1 MDSFQI
7 FNQLWAEKKIKTPLF
22 VFIGGYCG
30 TGKSTLAK
38 ALQLKINEST
48 IVPTGIVRATCKPF
62 LKDLGQIYS
71 CHTFGLYKFSQ
82 NDDELFLNYKKQ
94 STALHK
100 PIKELCEFA
109 KSEMQ
114 NIIIDGNH
122 VFPELMGFIDTKWKI
137 DVYMKTTDEN
147 QLIKNMT
154 DITHP
159 RVLDEAE
166 IVTAKKLHQMTVG
179 DVNEK
184 RPMFEYNQS
193 DRAIE
198 YIEKQLEKLLK
209 NIVGV

>member
-22 VFIGGYCG
+22 IFIGGYCG

-38 ALQLKINEST
+38 ALQSKISESI

-62 LKDLGQIYS
+62 LKDMGEIYG

-82 NDDELFLNYKKQ
+82 NDQELFSNYKKQ
-94 STALHK
+94 STILHE
-100 PIKELCEFA
+100 PVKELCEFA

-122 VFPELMGFIDTKWKI
+122 VFPELVDFIDTKWKI
-137 DVYMKTTDEN
+137 DVYMKTTDED

-159 RVLDEAE
+159 RILNETQ
-166 IVTAKKLHQMTVG
+166 IITAKKLHQMTVDNIEG
-179 DVNEK
+179 K
-184 RPMFEYNQS
+184 RSLFEYNQP
-193 DRAIE
+193 DLAID
-198 YIEKQLEKLLK
+198 YIEKQLGKLLQE
-209 NIVGV
+209 

>member
-7 FNQLWAEKKIKTPLF
+7 FNQLWAEKKIKIPLF
-22 VFIGGYCG
+22 IFIGGYCG

-38 ALQLKINEST
+38 ALQLKISEST

-62 LKDLGQIYS
+62 LKDMGEVYG

-82 NDDELFLNYKKQ
+82 NDQELFSNYKKQ
-94 STALHK
+94 STILQE
-100 PIKELCEFA
+100 PIKELCEFV

-122 VFPELMGFIDTKWKI
+122 VFPELVDFIDTKWKI
-137 DVYMKTTDEN
+137 DVYMKTTDED

-159 RVLDEAE
+159 RILNETQ
-166 IVTAKKLHQMTVG
+166 IITAKKLHQMTVDNIEG
-179 DVNEK
+179 K
-184 RPMFEYNQS
+184 RSLFEYNQP
-193 DRAIE
+193 DLAID
-198 YIEKQLEKLLK
+198 YIEKQLGKLLQE
-209 NIVGV
+209 

>member
-22 VFIGGYCG
+22 IFIGGYCG

-38 ALQLKINEST
+38 ALQLKISEST

-62 LKDLGQIYS
+62 LKDMGEVYG

-82 NDDELFLNYKKQ
+82 NDQELFSNYKKQ
-94 STALHK
+94 STILQE
-100 PIKELCEFA
+100 PIKELCEFV

-122 VFPELMGFIDTKWKI
+122 VFPELVDFIDTKWKI
-137 DVYMKTTDEN
+137 DVYMKTTDED

-159 RVLDEAE
+159 RILNETQ
-166 IVTAKKLHQMTVG
+166 IITAKKLHQMTVDNIEG
-179 DVNEK
+179 K
-184 RPMFEYNQS
+184 RSLFEYNQP
-193 DRAIE
+193 DLAID
-198 YIEKQLEKLLK
+198 YIEKQLGKLLQE
-209 NIVGV
+209 

>member
-22 VFIGGYCG
+22 IFIGGYCG

-38 ALQLKINEST
+38 ALQSKISESI
-48 IVPTGIVRATCKPF
+48 IVPTRIVRATCKPF
-62 LKDLGQIYS
+62 LKDMGEIYG

-82 NDDELFLNYKKQ
+82 NDQELFSNYKKQ
-94 STALHK
+94 STILQE
-100 PIKELCEFA
+100 PIKELCEFV

-122 VFPELMGFIDTKWKI
+122 VFPELVDFIDTKWKI
-137 DVYMKTTDEN
+137 DVYMKTTDED

-159 RVLDEAE
+159 RILNETQ
-166 IVTAKKLHQMTVG
+166 IITAKKLHQMTVDNIEG
-179 DVNEK
+179 K
-184 RPMFEYNQS
+184 RPLFEYNQP
-193 DRAIE
+193 DLAID
-198 YIEKQLEKLLK
+198 YIEKQLGKLLQE
-209 NIVGV
+209 